1 MYSLVWEGKDVEGIS
16 VLKNYQ
22 EKVKKW
28 RS

>member
-16 VLKNYQ
+16 VLKNCQ

>member
-16 VLKNYQ
+16 VLKICQ